1 MSKHTER
8 AQAAMSCEMV
18 GIKGWICCQEQFSG
32 WERATEGEKKKMDC
46 VAERKDVAVMSSL
59 FADIV
64 LPVCLCILNDL
75 ADKVADE
82 LNEQKQRWEAVIER
96 NKDEQ

>member
-1 MSKHTER
+1 MDLLSGAVFRLR
-8 AQAAMSCEMV
+8 ASDR
-18 GIKGWICCQEQFSG
+18 GGK
-32 WERATEGEKKKMDC
+32 KKKMDC

-82 LNEQKQRWEAVIER
+82 LNEQKQR
-96 NKDEQ
+96 